1 MKLQDHIL
9 TLEDKL
15 FIKEFIED
23 VVQDLQEMYDVN
35 QMEAHRILR
44 GSAFL
49 TTMERDPEYVIN
61 YDTEYWA
68 ERLYTRSKI
77 YQYQ

>member
-15 FIKEFIED
+15 FIQEYVED
-23 VVQDLQEMYDVN
+23 VVQDLQSMYHVN
-35 QMEAHRILR
+35 QKDAHKIVS

-49 TTMERDPEYVIN
+49 TTMKRDPEFVIN

-68 ERLYTRSKI
+68 EKLYTRSRI
-77 YQYQ
+77 HQYQ